1 MKPRRTRGIAL
12 LVVVTA
18 IAIMTVVVLEF
29 TNNARTH
36 LDQGV
41 NLRDEARASA
51 LADTSLVLTRACLD
65 PAAWSMFASMM
76 DRLDLEKMCN
86 MLLGVFTRGRI
97 DVPIGGLSLE
107 LEGVQGVGIE
117 KGEIDQVEL
126 RSEEAYVG
134 LAGLG
139 CPSRTDNNC
148 PTRVL
153 TANKLRSLLCEPE
166 IAHVFEKEQEDGHKY
181 TREEVV
187 GNLVD
192 WIDADDNRINVT
204 PLWTFE
210 EGAGE
215 NEDGYYSRQ
224 DDRYKVKDGAFDS
237 VEELRLIRGVNDD
250 LYRFLKDKVS
260 AFGSGKVDVN
270 QASAEVIATA
280 LWASCPQCGA
290 AEGATCGQE
299 VEGGLDNARRAF
311 LGYAR
316 MIVAMRQFLQSPFY
330 NEGKNLLLK
339 PFKNENAFTAE
350 SIKVL
355 ETMKAATMLNSGGLG
370 QGVEDVVLLAQYGMT
385 PDIHRAIATG
395 GLVDWQKIKQGITT
409 KTTLYRLQAQ
419 ATVGNMSRRVFSV
432 LKRDGKV
439 VRTLYYREE

>member
-1 MKPRRTRGIAL
+1 MRLKRTRGIAL

-18 IAIMTVVVLEF
+18 IAIMTLFVMEF

-76 DRLDLEKMCN
+76 DRLDLEKLCN
-86 MLLGVFTRGRI
+86 LLLGVFTRGRI

-107 LEGVQGVGIE
+107 LEGVQGVGVE
-117 KGEIDQVEL
+117 KGEIDQVTL
-126 RSEEAYVG
+126 KSEEAFIG
-134 LAGLG
+134 LAGLS
-139 CPSRTDNNC
+139 CPSRTETNC
-148 PTRVL
+148 ATRQL
-153 TANKLRSLLCEPE
+153 TANKLRSLLCDPE

-181 TREEVV
+181 SREEVV
-187 GNLVD
+187 GNLIDWVD
-192 WIDADDNRINVT
+192 TDDNRINVT
-204 PLWTFE
+204 PAWTFE

-224 DDRYKVKDGAFDS
+224 DDRYRVKDSPFSS
-237 VEELRLIRGVNDD
+237 VEELRLVRGVNDD
-250 LYRFLKDKVS
+250 LYRFLRDKVS
-260 AFGSGKVDVN
+260 ADGAGKVDVN
-270 QASAEVIATA
+270 QASAEVIASV
-280 LWASCPQCGA
+280 LWASCPQCAA
-290 AEGATCGQE
+290 AEGSTCGRE
-299 VEGGLDNARRAF
+299 VEGGLENARRAF
-311 LGYAR
+311 IGYGR
-316 MIVAMRQFLQSPFY
+316 MIVAARDFLQSPFY
-330 NEGKNLLLK
+330 NDGKNLMLK

-350 SIKVL
+350 SIKAL
-355 ETMKAATMLNSGGLG
+355 ETLKSASMLSAGGLG
-370 QGVEDVVLLAQYGMT
+370 QMAEDLVLLAQYGMT

-395 GLVDWQKIKQGITT
+395 GLVDWQKVKQGITT

>member
-18 IAIMTVVVLEF
+18 IAIMTIVVLEF

-76 DRLDLEKMCN
+76 DRLDLEKLCN
-86 MLLGVFTRGRI
+86 MLLGVLTRGRI
-97 DVPIGGLSLE
+97 DVPIGGLSLD
-107 LEGVQGVGIE
+107 LEGVQGIGIE

-134 LAGLG
+134 LAGLA
-139 CPSRTDNNC
+139 CVSRTDNNC

-153 TANKLRSLLCEPE
+153 TANKLRSLLCDPD

-181 TREEVV
+181 TREEVI
-187 GNLVD
+187 GNFVD

-270 QASAEVIATA
+270 QASAEVIASV

-290 AEGATCGQE
+290 AEGSTCGQE

-330 NEGKNLLLK
+330 NEGKNLMLK

-355 ETMKAATMLNSGGLG
+355 ETMKAATMLSGGGLG

-419 ATVGNMSRRVFSV
+419 ATVGNMSRRVFSI
-432 LKRDGKV
+432 LKREGKV